1 MVSDRGL
8 EVLRAIVQD
17 YVALREPV
25 GSKSIVERHAFG
37 VSAATIRGDMA
48 LLEEEELIVAPHTS
62 SGRVPT
68 DKGYRV
74 FVDRL
79 QRMQPLTGAQRQAI
93 ARFLEGGAQ
102 DRDEMLARTARLLSQ
117 LTNQVALVQVPV
129 RRQALVRRVEL
140 VAIAE
145 ARVLAVLILD
155 SGRVEQRIVD
165 AQQMIEPEEAMAL
178 GRAFTETI
186 AELAPAAAAERLART
201 AASAPPAL
209 QAATGAVAR
218 ALADMLLGA
227 GGDRLYMAG
236 ASHLVREERDFQR
249 TVTPVLDAIEE
260 QVTLLRLFDEMGA
273 EGEVATRIGREL
285 SGPLGETAVVAS
297 TYSADG
303 SDGHIGVLGPT
314 RMDYA
319 GNMAA
324 VRAVARY
331 LTRLLS
337 ED

>member
-8 EVLRAIVQD
+8 DVLRAIVQD

-37 VSAATIRGDMA
+37 VSAATIRNDMA

-79 QRMQPLTGAQRQAI
+79 QRMQPLTPAQRVAI
-93 ARFLEGGAQ
+93 TRFLDEAV
-102 DRDEMLARTARLLSQ
+102 DRDDVLARTARLLSS
-117 LTNQVALVQVPV
+117 LTNQVALVQVPM
-129 RRQALVRRVEL
+129 RRPAGVRRVEL
-140 VAIAE
+140 VAVAE
-145 ARVLAVLILD
+145 TRLLAVLILD
-155 SGRVEQRIVD
+155 SGRVEQRVLD
-165 AQQMIEPEEAMAL
+165 AQQRVEPEQATAL
-178 GRAFTETI
+178 GRAFTETV
-186 AELAPAAAAERLART
+186 AELSPSEAVARLSSA

-209 QAATGAVAR
+209 QPATAAVAQS
-218 ALADMLLGA
+218 LSEMLQAA
-227 GGDRLYMAG
+227 GGDRIVMAG
-236 ASHLVREERDFQR
+236 ASHLVREERDFHGR
-249 TVTPVLDAIEE
+249 VTPVLDAIEE

-285 SGPLGETAVVAS
+285 AGPLGETAVVAS
-297 TYSADG
+297 TYSD
-303 SDGHIGVLGPT
+303 SRLEGHVGVLGPT

>member
-25 GSKSIVERHAFG
+25 GSKSIVERHTFG
-37 VSAATIRGDMA
+37 VSAATIRNDMA

-79 QRMQPLTGAQRQAI
+79 QRMQPLTAAQRAAI
-93 ARFLEGGAQ
+93 HRFLDESV
-102 DRDEMLARTARLLSQ
+102 DRDDVLARTARLLSQ
-117 LTNQVALVQVPV
+117 LTNQVALVQVPL
-129 RRQALVRRVEL
+129 RRPAAVRRVEL

-145 ARVLAVLILD
+145 TRLLAVLVLD
-155 SGRVEQRIVD
+155 SGRVEQRLLD
-165 AQQMIEPEEAMAL
+165 AQQAIEPEQATAL
-178 GRAFTETI
+178 GRAFTETL
-186 AELAPAAAAERLART
+186 AELPPKEAASRLAGA
-201 AASAPPAL
+201 AASAPASIARATAAVAQTLTEML
-209 QAATGAVAR
+209 QA
-218 ALADMLLGA
+218 A
-227 GGDRLYMAG
+227 GGDRIVIAG
-236 ASHLVREERDFQR
+236 ASNLVREERDFQG

-260 QVTLLRLFDEMGA
+260 QVTLLRLFHEMGA

-285 SGPLGETAVVAS
+285 AGPLGEASVVAS
-297 TYSADG
+297 TYSADD
-303 SDGHIGVLGPT
+303 SEGHVGVLGPT

>member
-37 VSAATIRGDMA
+37 VSAATIRNDMA

-79 QRMQPLTGAQRQAI
+79 QRMQPLTQAQRLAI
-93 ARFLEGGAQ
+93 SRFLDAAV
-102 DRDEMLARTARLLSQ
+102 DRDDVLDRTARLLSQ
-117 LTNQVALVQVPV
+117 LTNQVALVQVPIRRHAVV
-129 RRQALVRRVEL
+129 RRIEL
-140 VAIAE
+140 VAVVE
-145 ARVLAVLILD
+145 HRVLAVLILD
-155 SGRVEQRIVD
+155 SGRVEQRVVD
-165 AQQMIEPEEAMAL
+165 VQQRIDAEQAAAL

-186 AELAPAAAAERLART
+186 AEHAPDDAVARLAAA
-201 AASAPPAL
+201 AASAPASLRVATAAVAQALTEML
-209 QAATGAVAR
+209 QAG
-218 ALADMLLGA
+218 
-227 GGDRLYMAG
+227 GGDRIVMAG
-236 ASHLVREERDFQR
+236 ASHLVREERDFTG
-249 TVTPVLDAIEE
+249 TVSPVLDAIEE
-260 QVTLLRLFDEMGA
+260 QVTLLRLFDEMGV

-285 SGPLGETAVVAS
+285 TGALGEASVVAS
-297 TYSADG
+297 TYTASG
-303 SDGHIGVLGPT
+303 SEGHIGVLGPT

>member
-8 EVLRAIVQD
+8 DVLRAIVQD

-25 GSKSIVERHAFG
+25 GSKSLVERHAFG
-37 VSAATIRGDMA
+37 VSSATIRGDMA

-79 QRMQPLTGAQRQAI
+79 QRVQPLTSAQRQAI
-93 ARFLEGGAQ
+93 QRFLDAETH
-102 DRDEMLARTARLLSQ
+102 DRDEMLARSARLLSQ
-117 LTNQVALVQVPV
+117 LTNQVALVQVPGRRPGIV
-129 RRQALVRRVEL
+129 RRLEL
-140 VAIAE
+140 VAVAE
-145 ARVLAVLILD
+145 SRVLAVLILD
-155 SGRVEQRIVD
+155 SGRVEQRLLDVG
-165 AQQMIEPEEAMAL
+165 QPIEADEAMAL
-178 GRAFTETI
+178 GRACTEMI
-186 AELAPAAAAERLART
+186 AGLEPEAATGSLAQAT
-201 AASAPPAL
+201 ASAPPAL
-209 QAATGAVAR
+209 QRATAAIAR
-218 ALADMLLGA
+218 AIGDMLLDA
-227 GGDRLYMAG
+227 GGERLVIAG
-236 ASHLVREERDFQR
+236 ASHLVREERDFQG

-260 QVTLLRLFDEMGA
+260 QVTLLRLLDEMGA
-273 EGEVATRIGREL
+273 EGEVSTRIGREIQ
-285 SGPLGETAVVAS
+285 GPLGEASVVAS
-297 TYSADG
+297 TYVADG
-303 SDGHIGVLGPT
+303 GEAHVGVLGPT

-331 LTRLLS
+331 LTRLAS

>member
-37 VSAATIRGDMA
+37 VSAATIRNDMA
-48 LLEEEELIVAPHTS
+48 LLEEEELIAAPHTS

-79 QRMQPLTGAQRQAI
+79 QRMQPLTHSQRIAI
-93 ARFLEGGAQ
+93 TRFLDEAV
-102 DRDEMLARTARLLSQ
+102 DRADVLDRTARLLSQ
-117 LTNQVALVQVPV
+117 LTNQVALVQVPI
-129 RRQALVRRVEL
+129 RRHALVRRVEL
-140 VAIAE
+140 VAVVE
-145 ARVLAVLILD
+145 HRLLAVLILD
-155 SGRVEQRIVD
+155 SGRVEQRVID
-165 AQQMIEPEEAMAL
+165 AQQRIEPDQASAL

-186 AELAPAAAAERLART
+186 AELSPTEAVQRLTAA
-201 AASAPPAL
+201 AASAPGSL
-209 QAATGAVAR
+209 RAATAAVAH
-218 ALADMLLGA
+218 ALTEMLQVG
-227 GGDRLYMAG
+227 GGDRIVMAG
-236 ASHLVREERDFQR
+236 ASHLVREERDFHG

-260 QVTLLRLFDEMGA
+260 QVTLLRLFDEMGV

-285 SGPLGETAVVAS
+285 TGPLGEASVIAS
-297 TYSADG
+297 TYSTDG
-303 SDGHIGVLGPT
+303 IEGHVGVLGPT

>member
-8 EVLRAIVQD
+8 DVLRAIVQD

-37 VSAATIRGDMA
+37 VSAATIRNDMA
-48 LLEEEELIVAPHTS
+48 LLEEEELIAAPHTS
-62 SGRVPT
+62 SGRIPT

-79 QRMQPLTGAQRQAI
+79 QRMQPLSHAQRVAI
-93 ARFLEGGAQ
+93 TRFLADSV
-102 DRDEMLARTARLLSQ
+102 DREDVLDRTARLLSQ
-117 LTNQVALVQVPV
+117 LTNQVALVQVPL
-129 RRQALVRRVEL
+129 RRHAVVRRVEL
-140 VAIAE
+140 VAVVE
-145 ARVLAVLILD
+145 HRLLAVLILD
-155 SGRVEQRIVD
+155 SGRVEQRVVD
-165 AQQMIEPEEAMAL
+165 AQQRIDPEQATAL
-178 GRAFTETI
+178 GRALTETVGEHTP
-186 AELAPAAAAERLART
+186 AEAIRRLASV
-201 AASAPPAL
+201 AASAPEELGP
-209 QAATGAVAR
+209 ATGAVAQ
-218 ALADMLLGA
+218 ALGEMLQVG
-227 GGDRLYMAG
+227 GGDRIVMAG
-236 ASHLVREERDFQR
+236 ASHLVREERDFQG
-249 TVTPVLDAIEE
+249 TVTPVFDAIEE
-260 QVTLLRLFDEMGA
+260 QVTLLRLFDEMGL

-285 SGPLGETAVVAS
+285 TGALGEASVVAS
-297 TYSADG
+297 TYSTDG
-303 SDGHIGVLGPT
+303 IEGHIGVLGPT

>member
-8 EVLRAIVQD
+8 DVLRAIVQD

-37 VSAATIRGDMA
+37 VSAATIRNDMA
-48 LLEEEELIVAPHTS
+48 LLEEEELIAAPHTS
-62 SGRVPT
+62 SGRIPT

-79 QRMQPLTGAQRQAI
+79 QRMQPLSHAQRVAI
-93 ARFLEGGAQ
+93 TRFLADSV
-102 DRDEMLARTARLLSQ
+102 DREDVLDRTARLLSQ
-117 LTNQVALVQVPV
+117 LTNQVALVQVPL
-129 RRQALVRRVEL
+129 RRHAVVRRVEL
-140 VAIAE
+140 VAVVE
-145 ARVLAVLILD
+145 HRLLAVLILD
-155 SGRVEQRIVD
+155 SGRVEQRVVD
-165 AQQMIEPEEAMAL
+165 AQQRIDPEQATAL
-178 GRAFTETI
+178 GRALTETVGEHTPTEAI
-186 AELAPAAAAERLART
+186 RRLASV
-201 AASAPPAL
+201 AASAPEELRP
-209 QAATGAVAR
+209 ATGAVAQ
-218 ALADMLLGA
+218 ALSEMLQVG
-227 GGDRLYMAG
+227 GGDRIVMAG
-236 ASHLVREERDFQR
+236 ASHLVREERDFQG
-249 TVTPVLDAIEE
+249 TVTPVFDAIEE
-260 QVTLLRLFDEMGA
+260 QVTLLRLFDEMGL

-285 SGPLGETAVVAS
+285 TGPLGEASVVAS
-297 TYSADG
+297 TYSTDG
-303 SDGHIGVLGPT
+303 IEGHIGVLGPT

>member
-17 YVALREPV
+17 YVAMREPV

-37 VSAATIRGDMA
+37 VSAATIRNDMA
-48 LLEEEELIVAPHTS
+48 LLEEEELIAAPHTS

-79 QRMQPLTGAQRQAI
+79 QRMQPLTHAQRVAI
-93 ARFLEGGAQ
+93 SRFLDDSI
-102 DRDEMLARTARLLSQ
+102 DRDDVLDRTARLLSQ
-117 LTNQVALVQVPV
+117 LTNQVALVQVPI
-129 RRQALVRRVEL
+129 RRHAVVRRVEL
-140 VAIAE
+140 VAVAE
-145 ARVLAVLILD
+145 HRLLAVLILD
-155 SGRVEQRIVD
+155 SGRVEQRVLD
-165 AQQMIEPEEAMAL
+165 AQQRIDPDQATAL
-178 GRAFTETI
+178 GRAYTETI
-186 AELAPAAAAERLART
+186 GELAPADALKRLAGAT
-201 AASAPPAL
+201 GSAPGSL
-209 QAATGAVAR
+209 RAATGAVAQ
-218 ALADMLLGA
+218 ALTEMLQAG
-227 GGDRLYMAG
+227 GGDRIVMAG
-236 ASHLVREERDFQR
+236 ASHLVREERDFHG

-260 QVTLLRLFDEMGA
+260 QVTLLRLFDEMGV
-273 EGEVATRIGREL
+273 EGEIATRIGREL
-285 SGPLGETAVVAS
+285 TGPLGETAVVAS
-297 TYSADG
+297 TYSTGG
-303 SDGHIGVLGPT
+303 SEGHIGVLGPT

>member
-37 VSAATIRGDMA
+37 VSAATIRNDMA
-48 LLEEEELIVAPHTS
+48 LLEEEELIAAPHTS

-79 QRMQPLTGAQRQAI
+79 QRMQPLTHAQRIAI
-93 ARFLEGGAQ
+93 SRFLDDSI
-102 DRDEMLARTARLLSQ
+102 DRDDVLDRTARLLSQ
-117 LTNQVALVQVPV
+117 LTNQVALVQVPI
-129 RRQALVRRVEL
+129 RRHAVVRRVEL
-140 VAIAE
+140 VAVAE
-145 ARVLAVLILD
+145 HRVLAVLILD
-155 SGRVEQRIVD
+155 SGRVEQRVLD
-165 AQQMIEPEEAMAL
+165 AQQRIDPDQAMAL

-186 AELAPAAAAERLART
+186 GELAPADAIQRLAGAT
-201 AASAPPAL
+201 ASAPGVL
-209 QAATGAVAR
+209 RAATGAVAH
-218 ALADMLLGA
+218 ALTDMLQAG
-227 GGDRLYMAG
+227 GGDRIVMAG
-236 ASHLVREERDFQR
+236 ASHLVREERDFHG

-260 QVTLLRLFDEMGA
+260 QVTLLRLFDEMGV
-273 EGEVATRIGREL
+273 EGEIATRIGREL
-285 SGPLGETAVVAS
+285 TGPLGETAVVAS
-297 TYSADG
+297 TYSTGG
-303 SDGHIGVLGPT
+303 SEGHIGVLGPT

>member
-25 GSKSIVERHAFG
+25 GSKAIVERHAFG
-37 VSAATIRGDMA
+37 VSAATIRNDMA

-79 QRMQPLTGAQRQAI
+79 QRMQPLTPAQRVAI
-93 ARFLEGGAQ
+93 TRFLDESV
-102 DRDEMLARTARLLSQ
+102 DRADVLDRTARLLSQ
-117 LTNQVALVQVPV
+117 LTNQVALVQVPI
-129 RRQALVRRVEL
+129 RRHALVRRVEL
-140 VAIAE
+140 VAVSE
-145 ARVLAVLILD
+145 HRVLAVLILD
-155 SGRVEQRIVD
+155 SGRVEQRVLD
-165 AQQMIEPEEAMAL
+165 AGQRIDPEQASAL

-186 AELAPAAAAERLART
+186 GDHAPADAQQRLADAT
-201 AASAPPAL
+201 ASAPASLGPAT
-209 QAATGAVAR
+209 AAVAH
-218 ALADMLLGA
+218 ALAEMLQTG
-227 GGDRLYMAG
+227 GGDRIVMAG
-236 ASHLVREERDFQR
+236 ASNLVREERDFHG

-260 QVTLLRLFDEMGA
+260 QVTLLRLFAEMG
-273 EGEVATRIGREL
+273 GDGGVATRIGREL
-285 SGPLGETAVVAS
+285 HGPLGEASIVAS
-297 TYSADG
+297 TYSTDG
-303 SDGHIGVLGPT
+303 IEGHVGVLGPT